1 MKRSILVMA
10 ALAVV
15 VLFGCKKAKDL
26 ATIEQDITYQENLP
40 IPFGFTVPIPVNMDT
55 SISYAF
61 ATDYQTY
68 LNTYHTSSDKVI
80 STKMQKLSMRI
91 TTPANQNFDFLDTVK
106 LYVNAPGLPEV
117 LAAYKTPVPK
127 GTQLVDLDV
136 VNVELK
142 QYFLQDSMH
151 VRLNGFVNTLP
162 QPNTNVNLSTTFR
175 LVANPLN

>member
-1 MKRSILVMA
+1 MKRSIFVMA

-15 VLFGCKKAKDL
+15 VLFGCKKVKDL
-26 ATIEQDITYQENLP
+26 ATIEQDITYQEDVP
-40 IPFGFTVPIPVNMDT
+40 IPFGFTVPITVNVDT
-55 SISYAF
+55 SIRYAF

-68 LNTYHTSSDKVI
+68 LNSYNTSSDKVI
-80 STKMQKLSMRI
+80 STKMKKLSMRI
-91 TTPANQNFDFLDTVK
+91 TNPANQNFDFLDTVK
-106 LYVNAPGLPEV
+106 LYVYADGLPEV

-136 VNVELK
+136 VDVELK
-142 QYFLQDSMH
+142 QYFLKDSMH

-175 LVANPLN
+175 LTANPLN